1 MKNNVF
7 YVFHVQL
14 STRKKNKQPP
24 EQDQSKEE
32 KENKTTFGKQGAK
45 KKKDERKVSDKGSVH
60 QEMWYSE
67 EDSHVVL
74 SITRIVPITG
84 QQNCQASV
92 HRGKFIKKEW

>member
-1 MKNNVF
+1 MYFTYFMSNWAQEKKINSRPNKIN
-7 YVFHVQL
+7 Q
-14 STRKKNKQPP
+14 RKKKRTKQPLGNK
-24 EQDQSKEE
+24 EQ
-32 KENKTTFGKQGAK
+32 K